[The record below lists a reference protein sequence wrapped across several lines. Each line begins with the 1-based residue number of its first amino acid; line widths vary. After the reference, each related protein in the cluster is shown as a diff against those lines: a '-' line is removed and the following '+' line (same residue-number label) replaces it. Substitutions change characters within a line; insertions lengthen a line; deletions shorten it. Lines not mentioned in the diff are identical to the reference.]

1 MSPRPA
7 IPLAFV
13 VALGGA
19 FAPRQ
24 FAFSLTGWS
33 GTQGDASQPV
43 PSAATAPPATTSAS
57 HAVARESA
65 WRGHLLV
72 AVHGT
77 LALRDRPG
85 GAVTLTLG
93 AAPSS
98 AARARSGWRPAAA
111 AARTDAPLP
120 LGTPVFVRG

>member
-85 GAVTLTLG
+85 GTGHAHTGRRTEFGSPRALG
-93 AAPSS
+93 V
-98 AARARSGWRPAAA
+98 AAR
-111 AARTDAPLP
+111 
-120 LGTPVFVRG
+120 RGRCAN